1 VAPQRL
7 LSFSKMNVPSSVTAL
22 GKIIFLR
29 ATDPDLLTNALV
41 FFFFG
46 LFLIAYTLKACMCDS
61 KF

>member
-1 VAPQRL
+1 MAPQRL

-41 FFFFG
+41 FFFWFVSDC
-46 LFLIAYTLKACMCDS
+46 IYTISLHV
-61 KF
+61 